1 MKEWIVTN
9 GIGGYAASTDFGG
22 MNTRKYH
29 GLLIAALNP
38 PSDRTLILSKL
49 DESIEINGK
58 KTNLYTNDANGEI
71 SKGYKYQTNFEK
83 NIIPVYTYKVQKV
96 TIEKSISM
104 IYGRNAVAVVYRVMN
119 QKARTKL
126 YLTPVINFRDYH
138 GICKNSSFRYR
149 QNLSQDKVQIDYGN
163 NHKINMGIK
172 DSRYIPSQGNMF
184 YNMHYQKE
192 QERGFDSY
200 ENHAVPGTFVVELK
214 PNEDKEITFVC
225 ALDGKHGVDFADITK
240 FSGSKIIE
248 SEVQRIN
255 RQIKESGLL
264 NTLPSDYLD
273 KQAYENL
280 VKKYIVASDN
290 FIVYRDSTKLHTII
304 AGYPWFSDWGRDSL
318 IAFEGL
324 LLISK
329 RFKIAEEVLL
339 TSMQKVKQGLVPNGF
354 SEYGG
359 KALYNSADASLLL
372 FEAVNKYLEYTGN
385 YDFVKNNLYA
395 QMKSIINYYI
405 DGITLD
411 GNDIYLDEKDY
422 LIVSGT
428 DKTQNTWM
436 DAKVNN
442 IPVTPRNGKA
452 VEINALWYN
461 ALRIMQKLN
470 LKWNHIAGQVEYAY
484 LANKCRKSFIKDFY
498 NPNKKCLYDVIKEVK
513 KENPKAPTI
522 DNRYSFIQIEKDD
535 KVRPNQLFSLSLSY
549 PVIDCKTE
557 IARNILITTTQKLLN
572 KYGLRTLAK
581 GEPGYI
587 GVYEGGPAKRDSSY
601 HQGPTWPWLFGL
613 YYNAMKNVIS
623 AENDVEQKK
632 ALENTLTEFR
642 INTANTFI
650 NELINGN
657 TCGSISELYDSE
669 ESNKKKNGKGAFA
682 QAWSVAEVFRILLRK

>member
-1 MKEWIVTN
+1 M
-9 GIGGYAASTDFGG
+9 
-22 MNTRKYH
+22 
-29 GLLIAALNP
+29 
-38 PSDRTLILSKL
+38 
-49 DESIEINGK
+49 
-58 KTNLYTNDANGEI
+58 
-71 SKGYKYQTNFEK
+71 
-83 NIIPVYTYKVQKV
+83 
-96 TIEKSISM
+96 
-104 IYGRNAVAVVYRVMN
+104 
-119 QKARTKL
+119 
-126 YLTPVINFRDYH
+126 
-138 GICKNSSFRYR
+138 
-149 QNLSQDKVQIDYGN
+149 
-163 NHKINMGIK
+163 
-172 DSRYIPSQGNMF
+172 
-184 YNMHYQKE
+184 
-192 QERGFDSY
+192 
-200 ENHAVPGTFVVELK
+200 
-214 PNEDKEITFVC
+214 
-225 ALDGKHGVDFADITK
+225 
-240 FSGSKIIE
+240 
-248 SEVQRIN
+248 
-255 RQIKESGLL
+255 
-264 NTLPSDYLD
+264 D

-411 GNDIYLDEKDY
+411 GNNIYLDEKDY

-522 DNRYSFIQIEKDD
+522 DNRYSFIQVEKDD

-650 NELINGN
+650 NELVNGN
-657 TCGSISELYDSE
+657 TCGNISELYDSE

-682 QAWSVAEVFRILLRK
+682 QAWSVAEVFRILLKK

>member
-1 MKEWIVTN
+1 M
-9 GIGGYAASTDFGG
+9 
-22 MNTRKYH
+22 
-29 GLLIAALNP
+29 
-38 PSDRTLILSKL
+38 
-49 DESIEINGK
+49 
-58 KTNLYTNDANGEI
+58 
-71 SKGYKYQTNFEK
+71 
-83 NIIPVYTYKVQKV
+83 
-96 TIEKSISM
+96 
-104 IYGRNAVAVVYRVMN
+104 
-119 QKARTKL
+119 
-126 YLTPVINFRDYH
+126 
-138 GICKNSSFRYR
+138 
-149 QNLSQDKVQIDYGN
+149 
-163 NHKINMGIK
+163 
-172 DSRYIPSQGNMF
+172 
-184 YNMHYQKE
+184 
-192 QERGFDSY
+192 
-200 ENHAVPGTFVVELK
+200 
-214 PNEDKEITFVC
+214 
-225 ALDGKHGVDFADITK
+225 
-240 FSGSKIIE
+240 
-248 SEVQRIN
+248 
-255 RQIKESGLL
+255 
-264 NTLPSDYLD
+264 
-273 KQAYENL
+273 
-280 VKKYIVASDN
+280 
-290 FIVYRDSTKLHTII
+290 
-304 AGYPWFSDWGRDSL
+304 
-318 IAFEGL
+318 
-324 LLISK
+324 
-329 RFKIAEEVLL
+329 
-339 TSMQKVKQGLVPNGF
+339 
-354 SEYGG
+354 
-359 KALYNSADASLLL
+359 L

-411 GNDIYLDEKDY
+411 GNNIYLDEKDY

-522 DNRYSFIQIEKDD
+522 DNRYSFIQVEKDD

-650 NELINGN
+650 NELVNGN

-682 QAWSVAEVFRILLRK
+682 QAWSVAEVFRILLKK